1 MDILVNLH
9 LAMEI
14 IQWNWVF
21 YAVIWGSIAATSI
34 CVMILNAIPMFVGY
48 WYVLFSS
55 TGERSFW
62 VCLLGI
68 IIAALLPRLD
78 GIQIAREAEK
88 FGHLWDI
95 AVEVEMNP
103 IMKPPTWR

>member
-1 MDILVNLH
+1 MLN
-9 LAMEI
+9 
-14 IQWNWVF
+14 
-21 YAVIWGSIAATSI
+21 WGSIAATSI
-34 CVMILNAIPMFVGY
+34 FVMILNAIPMFVGY
-48 WYVLFSS
+48 WAIFNM
-55 TGERSFW
+55 TAEGSFW

-78 GIQIAREAEK
+78 GIQIAREAAEK

>member
-1 MDILVNLH
+1 M
-9 LAMEI
+9 
-14 IQWNWVF
+14 
-21 YAVIWGSIAATSI
+21 
-34 CVMILNAIPMFVGY
+34 
-48 WYVLFSS
+48 
-55 TGERSFW
+55 TGEGSFW

-103 IMKPPTWR
+103 IMKPPPWR

>member
-1 MDILVNLH
+1 MD
-9 LAMEI
+9 I

-21 YAVIWGSIAATSI
+21 YGVIWGSIAAAISI
-34 CVMILNAIPMFVGY
+34 CVMILNVIPMFVGY
-48 WYVLFSS
+48 WAIFNM
-55 TGERSFW
+55 TGEGSFW

-78 GIQIAREAEK
+78 GIQIVREAEK

-103 IMKPPTWR
+103 IMKPPPWR

>member
-1 MDILVNLH
+1 
-9 LAMEI
+9 
-14 IQWNWVF
+14 
-21 YAVIWGSIAATSI
+21 
-34 CVMILNAIPMFVGY
+34 
-48 WYVLFSS
+48 
-55 TGERSFW
+55 
-62 VCLLGI
+62 LLGI

-78 GIQIAREAEK
+78 GIQIGREAEK